1 MKDTGLGF
9 TIKQAKKGGYMSLRK
24 SAIVTLLSLGCANV
38 GLLRADPSAGDSTLV
53 VTAEQPAENGDA
65 AKAPKEPGVEH
76 KAAEMPVMWDFSALA
91 KSVVG
96 SVVSITA
103 VQAKNQSDEMRS
115 LGKKFQGTPF
125 DDFFRFFPA
134 PSDAPRKVPVGG
146 SGFFIG
152 VDKDVVYVATNY
164 HIVEDAVSVKIFF
177 DDKTEVPAV
186 VHGSDPRTDLA
197 VLKVNLSDIPV
208 EKRNKVLP
216 VRWGASS
223 QSEVGQWVVAVG
235 NPFGLGNTV
244 TCGIIS
250 AKGRDLHIGGV
261 SLNDDF
267 LQHSAQ
273 INAGNSGGCL
283 VNMKGEVIGINTV
296 IVTPSGGNV
305 GIGFAIP
312 SDNALRVLEQ
322 LIKYKKVRHGALG
335 VSVGDF
341 TKEHMAGLNIK
352 TYKGGAVVMRV
363 EKEGPAAV
371 AGIQEDDVIVKF
383 DDTLVNDVHQLSRAV
398 DNAQVDSEHKVTVI
412 RKGKEMVIKV
422 KVGDFAKING
432 ISTDDSKE
440 NGRPA
445 EILGLTLSDFPAN
458 KENLKGALVRKV
470 TPDSPADNAGLRPQD
485 CIVAVNQT
493 EIRSA
498 QEFREIVLKA
508 AKTQDYILLKVNR
521 GGVSAFMAVKISE
534 DPDLKKAAEK
544 KPTKPSKEENEKART
559 QTEPEGSKNHNISE
573 PTSASPKSET
583 TSMAMLN
590 QEPSAPST
598 GPVSSQET
606 DSSSVPTPAKKL
618 GLWTRFLNSLKSF
631 FGVKN

>member
-1 MKDTGLGF
+1 
-9 TIKQAKKGGYMSLRK
+9 MSLRK

-103 VQAKNQSDEMRS
+103 VQAKNQNDEMRS

-363 EKEGPAAV
+363 EKEGPAAI

-383 DDTLVNDVHQLSRAV
+383 DDALVNDVHQLSRAV

-534 DPDLKKAAEK
+534 DPDLKKTAGK
-544 KPTKPSKEENEKART
+544 KPSKPAKEENEKTQA
-559 QTEPEGSKNHNISE
+559 QTEPEESHKNHDVSE
-573 PTSASPKSET
+573 ATSAALKSEA
-583 TSMAMLN
+583 TSMTMGE
-590 QEPSAPST
+590 QEPSTSSTSLSASREESAAPA
-598 GPVSSQET
+598 PA
-606 DSSSVPTPAKKL
+606 TPAKKP
-618 GLWTRFLNSLKSF
+618 GLWTRFVTSLKSF